1 MQKAGQKIIV
11 VVCILAGVGLAVL
24 IGLTHPPGPQQLA
37 VRAAETLGLFS
48 EPLPPS
54 APQADPQGERSF
66 GEGKTACASSAGK
79 AGSPAEES
87 PGPTAGQGE
96 PFGGQTA
103 PVPAPPDALRAAA
116 GPLQTTVHAPAP
128 SADPPKSSPSGSQSS
143 RPAGSSDAWQMPD
156 RSVHEPKPPLGEV
169 WAPAFPAYAQQ
180 VSGGSAEPA
189 PEGQTRPAGGAR
201 APTESAS
208 SLSAKEAPEEIPRQ
222 LLELWRRM
230 RSGGQIPAGS
240 GGLSSQ
246 GGESAP
252 PAEGSETGTL
262 SSATQTAEGGS
273 GTPTGAEHPS
283 QHLSSSEGLSSSEA
297 EAAANRPAKVRRL
310 SEPGV
315 QGTSTAGSSQRSSA
329 SGSTAQLQ
337 QEANGRLIINIRNE
351 DIRKV
356 LEMLSEHGNLNI
368 LTTSSVQGKVSA
380 SLTGVDLDSAL
391 QAILRSAG
399 YVARR
404 EGKFIYVGT
413 PEDFL
418 RMEQAADRI
427 GTRVYRP
434 NYVKASD
441 LKDLIQPLLTEK
453 VGLVSV
459 SAPAEIGISSD
470 DDKAGGNNFAGT
482 ETVLV
487 RDYESV
493 LAQIDQVVAE
503 IDVRPLQV
511 HIQAMILS
519 VRLDDTDK
527 FGVDFKKLINNSNF
541 TIGWGTPVDSL
552 SKVTFTQGGLK
563 FGFIDGDVGAF
574 LEALET
580 VADANVIAAPRLM
593 VLNKHRADILIGRQE
608 GYVNTTQTETATT
621 QSVQFLDIGTQLRI
635 RPFISPDG
643 LIRMEIHPELSDGTV
658 TVQGN
663 FTLPQKD
670 VTKVTTNIMVRDGC
684 TVVIGGLMQE
694 QATSSVN
701 QIPFFGNLP
710 LVGVLFRRKTE
721 EIKRVE
727 IIVLVTPHIVREPEA
742 YGEAALQQCEFQ
754 RRHNVYLE
762 KMSPLGKRSV
772 ARRYVRM
779 AQQACNEGDMD
790 RALRFAEMAVHF
802 DPLNQDALE
811 IRAQIW
817 QRISAAPLPEQ
828 ALPSGRNW
836 TAPLDGPTVAPWILQ
851 ELEKPLPEAPS
862 PESPLPEIPPPPE
875 PGKENPRSNPSG
887 KPTGNPSGKP
897 PGTPPAK
904 PIGSPPSPLGS
915 GRIEQIEAPPEA
927 GQQNG
932 LSPRPHPPAPESRSK
947 PIRRPSLFQS
957 EPIRFP

>member
-1 MQKAGQKIIV
+1 M
-11 VVCILAGVGLAVL
+11 
-24 IGLTHPPGPQQLA
+24 P
-37 VRAAETLGLFS
+37 
-48 EPLPPS
+48 
-54 APQADPQGERSF
+54 ERS
-66 GEGKTACASSAGK
+66 A
-79 AGSPAEES
+79 
-87 PGPTAGQGE
+87 
-96 PFGGQTA
+96 
-103 PVPAPPDALRAAA
+103 
-116 GPLQTTVHAPAP
+116 
-128 SADPPKSSPSGSQSS
+128 
-143 RPAGSSDAWQMPD
+143 
-156 RSVHEPKPPLGEV
+156 HEPKPPLGEV

-180 VSGGSAEPA
+180 VPGGSANSA
-189 PEGQTRPAGGAR
+189 PSGQAGPAGGTGA
-201 APTESAS
+201 ATDPAS
-208 SLSAKEAPEEIPRQ
+208 SASAKEAPEEVPRQ

-230 RSGGQIPAGS
+230 RSGGQTPAGS
-240 GGLSSQ
+240 GDVASP
-246 GGESAP
+246 GGELAP
-252 PAEGSETGTL
+252 LAEDSETL
-262 SSATQTAEGGS
+262 SHSSATQPQEGASGSPTA
-273 GTPTGAEHPS
+273 PVQPP
-283 QHLSSSEGLSSSEA
+283 QHLSSSGGLSSSEA

-310 SEPGV
+310 AEPGS
-315 QGTSTAGSSQRSSA
+315 QGARLSSSPSAQRSSA
-329 SGSTAQLQ
+329 VGSTAQVQ

-368 LTTSSVQGKVSA
+368 LATSSVQGKVSA

-434 NYVKASD
+434 NYVKAAD

-470 DDKAGGNNFAGT
+470 DNKAGGNNFAGT

-487 RDYESV
+487 RDYETV

-503 IDVRPLQV
+503 IDLRPMQV
-511 HIQAMILS
+511 HIHAMILS

-527 FGVDFKKLINNSNF
+527 FGVDFKKLINNTNF

-552 SKVTFTQGGLK
+552 SQVTFTQGGLK

-701 QIPFFGNLP
+701 QVPFFGNLP
-710 LVGVLFRRKTE
+710 LVGVLFRRTTE

-742 YGEAALQQCEFQ
+742 YGEAAVQQCEFQ
-754 RRHNVYLE
+754 RRRTVYLE

-779 AQQACNEGDMD
+779 AQQAYSDGDMD

-811 IRAQIW
+811 LRAQIW
-817 QRISAAPLPEQ
+817 QRISAAPLPEE
-828 ALPSGRNW
+828 ALPSGRHW

-851 ELEKPLPEAPS
+851 ELEKPLPDAPS
-862 PESPLPEIPPPPE
+862 TESPLPEIPPPPE
-875 PGKENPRSNPSG
+875 PGKDTPQSNPSG
-887 KPTGNPSGKP
+887 QLNSNPSHKRTGDP
-897 PGTPPAK
+897 SDK
-904 PIGSPPSPLGS
+904 PIGGPASPLGS
-915 GRIEQIEAPPEA
+915 SRIEMPPEA
-927 GQQNG
+927 AQQNG
-932 LSPRPHPPAPESRSK
+932 LSPGSNPIRPESRSK

>member
-1 MQKAGQKIIV
+1 MDSLRQKIV
-11 VVCILAGVGLAVL
+11 FGACILAGVGLAVL
-24 IGLTHPPGPQQLA
+24 IGLLSPLSPQQLA
-37 VRAAETLGLFS
+37 FAAAQALGLFS
-48 EPLPPS
+48 EKLCSYTPS
-54 APQADPQGERSF
+54 EGYSADVCQ
-66 GEGKTACASSAGK
+66 SSC
-79 AGSPAEES
+79 S
-87 PGPTAGQGE
+87 GPSGGRVLSGNE
-96 PFGGQTA
+96 PT
-103 PVPAPPDALRAAA
+103 
-116 GPLQTTVHAPAP
+116 AP
-128 SADPPKSSPSGSQSS
+128 SALACEPTTSQELHPHGPGDSRPGDSRSKVSPPEPQSSGSLSKRLTGSLAGLQPQS
-143 RPAGSSDAWQMPD
+143 
-156 RSVHEPKPPLGEV
+156 EELIPPWTEV
-169 WAPAFPAYAQQ
+169 FSPVAPRYAQQ
-180 VSGGSAEPA
+180 QPSSSSKPPASSQRSPADSSQRPPAERRFSTQGIA
-189 PEGQTRPAGGAR
+189 PENP
-201 APTESAS
+201 
-208 SLSAKEAPEEIPRQ
+208 SAKQGEASERLVQGAEKGRTSENPSAKQAAEEIPQQ
-222 LLELWRRM
+222 LLELWQQM
-230 RSGGQIPAGS
+230 RSGRTKSSTAALASSAMPTAPEETDAETNGQT
-240 GGLSSQ
+240 GGLGRETVSPEQADNSQ
-246 GGESAP
+246 RGQLP
-252 PAEGSETGTL
+252 PASTGEPEANRRVTSRPL
-262 SSATQTAEGGS
+262 PESNNQSPGQSRLPSASASSATA
-273 GTPTGAEHPS
+273 
-283 QHLSSSEGLSSSEA
+283 SSSQLLQEGE
-297 EAAANRPAKVRRL
+297 
-310 SEPGV
+310 
-315 QGTSTAGSSQRSSA
+315 
-329 SGSTAQLQ
+329 
-337 QEANGRLIINIRNE
+337 GRLIINIRNE

-368 LTTSSVQGKVSA
+368 LATSSVQGKVSA
-380 SLTGVDLDSAL
+380 SLSGVDLDSAL

-418 RMEQAADRI
+418 RMDQAADRI

-459 SAPAEIGISSD
+459 SAPAEIGIASD
-470 DDKAGGNNFAGT
+470 DDKVGGNSFAGN

-493 LAQIDQVVAE
+493 LAQIDQVVAQ
-503 IDVRPLQV
+503 IDVRPMQV

-552 SKVTFTQGGLK
+552 SQVTFTQGGLK

-621 QSVQFLDIGTQLRI
+621 QTVQFLDIGTQLRI

-721 EIKRVE
+721 ELKRVE

-742 YGEAALQQCEFQ
+742 YGEGALQQCEFQ
-754 RRHNVYLE
+754 RRQNVYLE
-762 KMSPLGKRSV
+762 KMSPLGKRSI
-772 ARRYVRM
+772 ARRYMRM
-779 AQQACNEGDMD
+779 AQQAWTEGDMD

-802 DPLNQDALE
+802 DPLSREALE
-811 IRAQIW
+811 LRAQIW
-817 QRISAAPLPEQ
+817 QRISPAPLPKE
-828 ALPSGRNW
+828 ALVPPDQDSW
-836 TAPLDGPTVAPWILQ
+836 TKPLDGPTVAPWILQ
-851 ELEKPLPEAPS
+851 ELEKPLPEAPI
-862 PESPLPEIPPPPE
+862 PESPLPELGPPPE
-875 PGKENPRSNPSG
+875 KPRKENSQGNSSSSATGSKKEIAPGDLNLPDSSPQSG
-887 KPTGNPSGKP
+887 LSLRGNPIRS
-897 PGTPPAK
+897 
-904 PIGSPPSPLGS
+904 
-915 GRIEQIEAPPEA
+915 
-927 GQQNG
+927 QQTG
-932 LSPRPHPPAPESRSK
+932 SK
-947 PIRRPSLFQS
+947 PIARPSVFPNSPL
-957 EPIRFP
+957 RFP